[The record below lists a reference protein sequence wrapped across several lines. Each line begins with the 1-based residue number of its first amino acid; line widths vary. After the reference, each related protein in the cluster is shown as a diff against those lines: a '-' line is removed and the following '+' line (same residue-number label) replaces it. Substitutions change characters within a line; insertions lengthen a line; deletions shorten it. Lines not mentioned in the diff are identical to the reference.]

1 MRHCLRSRMMSHALP
16 GNFNM
21 TIDSRRPWKGL
32 SLPDSV
38 TRVRSLLS
46 PEEQQYLIWLT
57 SEKYQGW
64 GAIVELGAWLG
75 SSSVC
80 LAEGLKRCGSTAKI
94 QTFDRFEW
102 DS

>member
-1 MRHCLRSRMMSHALP
+1 MP
-16 GNFNM
+16 
-21 TIDSRRPWKGL
+21 DSMPANSNVTVDSKRPWKRL

-38 TRVRSLLS
+38 TRVKSLLG
-46 PEEQQYLIWLT
+46 PEEQQYLTWLT

-80 LAEGLKRCGSTAKI
+80 LAEGLRRCGSDAKI
-94 QTFDRFEW
+94 HTFDRFE
-102 DS
+102 